1 MGGLKIMG
9 PNWHPSV
16 ASASLNALAGP
27 PIWYCG
33 SQALSETRQSEQS
46 RNTPQTNSLETRF
59 VEQRET
65 KLKHEVGDLTDEVGM
80 FGRGTHTM
88 RAGMPPCK
96 ECGGQ
101 GRTKKCF
108 KPQSKRGRIR
118 SDRKIISVD
127 AGKIEVAYQ
136 TRFAALCQRHILTQK
151 IVPET
156 L

>member
-1 MGGLKIMG
+1 MLDRIGRCRFLLKLNFPGFRSSGLKIMG

-33 SQALSETRQSEQS
+33 SQALSETRQAEQS

-101 GRTKKCF
+101 GRTKKCLSPSL
-108 KPQSKRGRIR
+108 KEEEYE
-118 SDRKIISVD
+118 V
-127 AGKIEVAYQ
+127 IEKSLV
-136 TRFAALCQRHILTQK
+136 
-151 IVPET
+151 
-156 L
+156 